1 MTPKPLFDW
10 CFFDKLDLNWSCT
23 KTCFL
28 AKRRVKLPPELNEK
42 QTINNIVAEVEKVGR
57 LIVNL
62 ILCLLTALNIK
73 FHRRPYQK
81 RFLLNS

>member
-10 CFFDKLDLNWSCT
+10 CFFDKLGLNWS
-23 KTCFL
+23 KTCFV

-42 QTINNIVAEVEKVGR
+42 QTINFIVSKVEKVDQ

-62 ILCLLTALNIK
+62 VLCLLTALNIK
-73 FHRRPYQK
+73 FR
-81 RFLLNS
+81 SV